1 MNSGPGGLAVHCEC
15 FNRNLGSFRSS
26 SVRERKMHW
35 LPLVKAWSGIC
46 GRHGLVVYD
55 TRKVV
60 WLWELSNLG
69 VSPCCQASTFGYL
82 KLVPTTFVLTYI
94 SHLIRQGISASVG
107 KIALF
112 VSSVP
117 CWAIPLVVFCVWHV
131 FDGLRGLLND
141 SPTCGG
147 VPFTVHSP

>member
-1 MNSGPGGLAVHCEC
+1 MVEQWRFSFGSGAKM
-15 FNRNLGSFRSS
+15 GSFRSS

-107 KIALF
+107 YSPVLSALF
-112 VSSVP
+112 HVNFGTYPLMVS
-117 CWAIPLVVFCVWHV
+117 CVWHV

-141 SPTCGG
+141 SPTRGRC
-147 VPFTVHSP
+147 SPHCA

>member
-1 MNSGPGGLAVHCEC
+1 MGC
-15 FNRNLGSFRSS
+15 FRSS

-69 VSPCCQASTFGYL
+69 VSPCCQANILGYL
-82 KLVPTTFVLTYI
+82 KLADMLISLWQGGPGAVL
-94 SHLIRQGISASVG
+94 V
-107 KIALF
+107 
-112 VSSVP
+112 
-117 CWAIPLVVFCVWHV
+117 
-131 FDGLRGLLND
+131 N
-141 SPTCGG
+141 
-147 VPFTVHSP
+147 